1 MRNADSKK
9 AVITLDMISSVSKCE
24 KNILKWDYYFL
35 CHHRGELKEG
45 VMKMPAS
52 SYEVGELACTT

>member
-9 AVITLDMISSVSKCE
+9 AVITLDTISSVSKCE

-35 CHHRGELKEG
+35 CHQRGELKEG
-45 VMKMPAS
+45 
-52 SYEVGELACTT
+52 G